1 LQMLVL
7 TSAVANGGIIYKP
20 QILERIETANGDLLF
35 TNQKQVV
42 GELPVSKKNL
52 EIVRKGLWEVVNS
65 NRGTAKIAKLKNEYM
80 SGKTGTA
87 QVVGRKKIENLKESE
102 KTRHFKDHA
111 WFVAYA
117 PSENPK
123 IAMAIIIEHG
133 EHGSSAAAPI
143 AKKLIEIYLES
154 EKND

>member
-1 LQMLVL
+1 
-7 TSAVANGGIIYKP
+7 
-20 QILERIETANGDLLF
+20 
-35 TNQKQVV
+35 
-42 GELPVSKKNL
+42 
-52 EIVRKGLWEVVNS
+52 VVNS
-65 NRGTAKIAKLKNEYM
+65 HRGTAKIAKLKNEHM

-87 QVVGRKKIENLKESE
+87 QVVGRKKIESLKESE
-102 KTRHFKDHA
+102 MVRHFKDHA

-123 IAMAIIIEHG
+123 IAIAIIVEHG